1 MKNVVLKKHCIL
13 IVIVIRIILL
23 FIIIFLIILAIQRI
37 NCNDLLIS
45 MEINYFLIILLEFDL
60 QV

>member
-13 IVIVIRIILL
+13 IVIILL
-23 FIIIFLIILAIQRI
+23 FITIFLIIFAIQRI